1 MVSWSSRSFPVR
13 RRSPPVTLSPPA
25 VTTTAATLPTHVL
38 HTNPPEGKE
47 GASANASKI
56 EFSLLSLL
64 ENIQFPLCTLL
75 TLLSLPQP
83 RFYISL
89 WVPSALSPRLRDLL
103 PSPATPFSSPA
114 PNLPNCLYAL
124 FFPLIS
130 FLGSPLSV
138 HGKFCLVT
146 APQCLPDNA
155 TAFLLRWHCAPHEK
169 KTCWVLNF
177 AGK

>member
-1 MVSWSSRSFPVR
+1 MRKL
-13 RRSPPVTLSPPA
+13 SPPVTLSPPA
-25 VTTTAATLPTHVL
+25 VTTTAATLPTRVL

-56 EFSLLSLL
+56 EFSLLSFL

-75 TLLSLPQP
+75 TLLSLPQS
-83 RFYISL
+83 RFHISL

-138 HGKFCLVT
+138 SPDAGSPLFLPL
-146 APQCLPDNA
+146 APLSWVFSSSTGDSSSPRNNGPH
-155 TAFLLRWHCAPHEK
+155 LRAP
-169 KTCWVLNF
+169 L
-177 AGK
+177 